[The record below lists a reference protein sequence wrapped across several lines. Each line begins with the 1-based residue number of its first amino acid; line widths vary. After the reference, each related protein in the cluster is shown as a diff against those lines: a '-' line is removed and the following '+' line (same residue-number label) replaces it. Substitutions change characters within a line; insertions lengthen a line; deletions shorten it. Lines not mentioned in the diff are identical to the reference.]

1 MTTTASGVYIPSPA
15 EREALLNKQEALT
28 AEARENWHDPE
39 WRRLMAQEI
48 TETIY
53 WGFQHENLLQ
63 LMSQVEYLPFDGRS
77 FVKEVRGMRAFWT
90 ARGGYIEASSI
101 RSDVFEIQRDMIGF
115 HVFEFED
122 KVENGFGE
130 TQSNLVNLGQQRLD
144 AEVNLRALHL
154 FEAAVP
160 TSSPYCIEGN
170 GVSLT
175 ALDTA
180 LNEVFDTSFDGHIT
194 IIGRRL
200 MIGQIV
206 DALAAGNYA
215 GFLPATNEE
224 ILRTGVLGVY
234 KGATLAYLK
243 NYRDDED
250 VSFFPANEMWVVGRD
265 ASKFAYWATPKS
277 REWTDEAWY
286 WHYVT
291 RQDFGGAV
299 YRPDRLRRIIDDATA
314 P

>member
-1 MTTTASGVYIPSPA
+1 MTTTSTGIHIPTPE
-15 EREALLNKQEALT
+15 ERAAVREKSELLT
-28 AEARENWHDPE
+28 AEARENWHNPE

-48 TETIY
+48 SSTIY

-63 LMSQVEYLPFDGRS
+63 MMSQVEYLPFDGRS

-90 ARGGYIEASSI
+90 ARGGYIEASSM

-115 HVFEFED
+115 HVYEFED

-130 TQSNLVNLGQQRLD
+130 TQANLVTLGQQRLD
-144 AEVNLRALHL
+144 AEVNLRALHM
-154 FEAAVP
+154 FQAAVP
-160 TSSPYCIEGN
+160 LSSPYTIQGT

-175 ALDTA
+175 ALDHA
-180 LNEVFDTSFDGHIT
+180 LNEVFDRSFEGNVT
-194 IIGRRL
+194 IIGRRT

-206 DALAAGNYA
+206 DALASGNYA
-215 GFLPATNEE
+215 GFLPSTNEE

-250 VSFFPANEMWVVGRD
+250 ISFFPANEMWVVGRD
-265 ASKFAYWATPKS
+265 ASKFAYWANPKS
-277 REWTDEAWY
+277 KEWTDEAWY
-286 WHYVT
+286 WHFVT
-291 RQDFGGAV
+291 RQDFGGVV
-299 YRPDRLRRIIDDATA
+299 YRPDRLRRIIDTSTA

>member
-1 MTTTASGVYIPSPA
+1 MAGIHIPTPEERTAVL
-15 EREALLNKQEALT
+15 EAQNALT

-39 WRRLMAQEI
+39 WHRLMAQEV

-63 LMSQVEYLPFDGRS
+63 LMSNVEYLPFDGRS
-77 FVKEVRGMRAFWT
+77 FVKEVRGLRAFWT
-90 ARGGYIEASSI
+90 ARGGYIEASSM

-130 TQSNLVNLGQQRLD
+130 TQSNLVSLGQQRLD

-160 TSSPYCIEGN
+160 TSGTNSEFCIQGS

-180 LNEVFDTSFDGHIT
+180 LNEVFDRSLEGNVT
-194 IIGRRL
+194 IIGRRT

-215 GFLPATNEE
+215 GFLPETNEA
-224 ILRTGVLGVY
+224 ILRTGVLGYY

-265 ASKFAYWATPKS
+265 ASKFAYWASPKS
-277 REWTDEAWY
+277 RDWTDEAWY

-291 RQDFGGAV
+291 RQDFGGVV
-299 YRPDRLRRIIDDATA
+299 YRPDRLRRIIDNDTA